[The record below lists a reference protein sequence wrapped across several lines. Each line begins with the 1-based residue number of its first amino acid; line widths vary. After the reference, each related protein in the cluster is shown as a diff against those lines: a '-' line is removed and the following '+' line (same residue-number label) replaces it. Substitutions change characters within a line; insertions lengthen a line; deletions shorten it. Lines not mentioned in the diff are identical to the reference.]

1 MAFLL
6 VFKVN
11 FRGFIELDT
20 YNVVAL
26 SFSLFSLYNH
36 WEIKLFKTTLE
47 MFWIMQGNHQNRSGP
62 HMDAVSSD
70 CLVHDCLVHFWII
83 TYCLRSYHWLDGHEF
98 EQTPGDSEGQE
109 SLACCSTWGRKQ
121 SDMTERLTNT
131 HGHQVCRLWPG
142 AFTWYTSQ
150 LGGNA
155 GLFPKEV
162 GKMAFA

>member
-1 MAFLL
+1 MYPLSSLHNLSFFFFFFYWSNRIRQWWWGCEMAFLL

-109 SLACCSTWGRKQ
+109 SLAWCSSWG
-121 SDMTERLTNT
+121 
-131 HGHQVCRLWPG
+131 H
-142 AFTWYTSQ
+142 
-150 LGGNA
+150 
-155 GLFPKEV
+155 KELDTT
-162 GKMAFA
+162 